1 MCATVKALLTN
12 CVRFPT
18 DEGLVE
24 VVSSFENRY
33 GFSQCIGAV
42 DVAHILILGP
52 VDCALLHLPLLHLH
66 LHCHP
71 HHLRHCCLHSCLVPV
86 IIA

>member
-18 DEGLVE
+18 DEGLVK

-33 GFSQCIGAV
+33 GFPQCIGAV
-42 DVAHILILGP
+42 HVAHILMWT
-52 VDCALLHLPLLHLH
+52 V
-66 LHCHP
+66 
-71 HHLRHCCLHSCLVPV
+71 LRTISTF
-86 IIA
+86 IS